1 MTIQPQKHTFASI
14 KIRMDKLRFLS
25 LGSGSSGNCYFFG
38 NAFQGILIDA
48 GISARAVRKNL
59 SEIGID
65 MTQILGV
72 FISHDHVDHI
82 KAVGSLSDR
91 FNLPVYATKKT
102 HDGISRNWNS
112 PSVLNGNKKYLEA
125 GQTINIGDF
134 SISPYSVSHD
144 ASDSVCFHLEYKSHK
159 ILVATDLGY
168 ANDEIFR
175 LVKCCDIVILEANY
189 DIEMLEKGSYPYY
202 LKQRIISDT
211 GHLSNNEAAK
221 TLAENWHENLKDIFL
236 CHLSKDNNKPEIAL
250 DTVTSCLKEKGIEFG
265 ETVRIHPLK
274 RYKDELIIF

>member
-1 MTIQPQKHTFASI
+1 
-14 KIRMDKLRFLS
+14 MDKLRFLS

-48 GISARAVRKNL
+48 GISARTVRKSL
-59 SEIGID
+59 VEIGLD
-65 MTQILGV
+65 MTKILGV

-91 FNLPVYATKKT
+91 YNLPVYATKKT
-102 HDGISRNWNS
+102 HEGISRNWNA
-112 PSVLNGNKKYLEA
+112 PSVLNGNKRILEA
-125 GQTINIGDF
+125 GQTKEIGDF
-134 SISPYSVSHD
+134 SITPYNVSHD
-144 ASDSVCFHLEYKSHK
+144 ASESVCFHLTYKSHK
-159 ILVATDLGY
+159 ILIATDLGY
-168 ANDEIFR
+168 ANEEIIR

-202 LKQRIISDT
+202 LKQRIVSET

-221 TLAENWHENLKDIFL
+221 TLAENWHENLKHIFL
-236 CHLSKDNNKPEIAL
+236 CHLSKDNNRPDIAL
-250 DTVTSCLKEKGIEFG
+250 DTVISSLQEKGIDYG

-274 RYKDELIIF
+274 RYMDELIIF